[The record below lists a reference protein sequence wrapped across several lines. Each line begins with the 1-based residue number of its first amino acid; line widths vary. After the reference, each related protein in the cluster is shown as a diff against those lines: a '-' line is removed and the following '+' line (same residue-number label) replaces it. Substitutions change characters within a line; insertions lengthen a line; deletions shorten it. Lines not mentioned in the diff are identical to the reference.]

1 MPDRGCQK
9 TPVRIWGKN
18 GVREPLPDIRKKNNR
33 FNLLKDAQRPPFE
46 RKHSKYVSLFKQI
59 NTLILLVLRHHGR
72 LCNAVARLPGSFDV
86 DVAELAHVEFLQEF
100 ATCAPGRFFTPRH
113 LTMTPSDIRTIFHI
127 YSFISNS

>member
-1 MPDRGCQK
+1 MRCPSD
-9 TPVRIWGKN
+9 
-18 GVREPLPDIRKKNNR
+18 
-33 FNLLKDAQRPPFE
+33 
-46 RKHSKYVSLFKQI
+46 KQ
-59 NTLILLVLRHHGR
+59 TRSLILLVFRHHGR

-127 YSFISNS
+127 YSFFQQVNTLTSHVL